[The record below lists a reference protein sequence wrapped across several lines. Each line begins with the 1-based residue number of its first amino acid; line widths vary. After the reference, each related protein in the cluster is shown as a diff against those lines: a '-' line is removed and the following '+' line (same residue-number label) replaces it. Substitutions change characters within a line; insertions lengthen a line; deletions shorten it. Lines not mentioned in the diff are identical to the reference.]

1 MAYGAILFR
10 CPNTGYLVQGWIA
23 EDVSEDE
30 EDTYRS
36 VTCLACERM
45 HLVDPK
51 NGKVLGADE

>member
-10 CPNTGYLVQGWIA
+10 CPNTGHQVQGWIA

-45 HLVDPK
+45 HLVNPK
-51 NGKVLGADE
+51 TGKVLGADE